1 MLCFLEGTLQV
12 ELCVYTGYSDVTNT
26 ISSGLLC
33 FPEGTNR
40 NPISFTLLMLSTLI
54 GSGVWL
60 MAATLLSLP
69 VSTTH
74 SIVGAVIGCG
84 IVMGGFQ
91 VVCYKEVLML
101 GVWWVASPI
110 IGFVVSLIF
119 WFFLKKLVIQS
130 SNPRQRTRIVLPF
143 LTAFTTVVLILFLI
157 YKGAKGVL
165 PKSLND
171 IWYLWSLIIPASA
184 LVFGIIVA
192 VFTWLVV
199 LPWIKRRVE
208 DPQYMNGEQNETSIN
223 TKILGFEQQ
232 DILDNKSEEQLMNE
246 KSERLSFN
254 VLVVL
259 TSCCIAMGK
268 LHFDDS
274 SLIIF
279 TKLMEVMILQM
290 QVDHYQQL
298 FIHTT
303 QGDCQVQQ
311 QKV

>member
-1 MLCFLEGTLQV
+1 
-12 ELCVYTGYSDVTNT
+12 
-26 ISSGLLC
+26 
-33 FPEGTNR
+33 
-40 NPISFTLLMLSTLI
+40 
-54 GSGVWL
+54 
-60 MAATLLSLP
+60 
-69 VSTTH
+69 
-74 SIVGAVIGCG
+74 
-84 IVMGGFQ
+84 
-91 VVCYKEVLML
+91 ML